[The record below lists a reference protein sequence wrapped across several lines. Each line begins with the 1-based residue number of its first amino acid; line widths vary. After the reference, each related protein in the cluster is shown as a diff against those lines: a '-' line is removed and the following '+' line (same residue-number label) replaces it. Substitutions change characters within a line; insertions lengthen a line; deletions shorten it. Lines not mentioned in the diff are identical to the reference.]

1 MVLRALKLGNEMT
14 PVVGRSTI
22 VALLALA
29 AASCQSSS
37 GDSVQTNYVS
47 GDRATAATAGVP
59 ITRAATTSSQGT
71 ASLRGQYFIEFRS
84 RYAYTY
90 GHSFVIFGRMD
101 KAGRMINPDVAGLAP
116 KSNDPNVYMLG
127 HAVPVPAST
136 GWTDGDLEIAYRS
149 ASWTVPLAE
158 SDYRR
163 VVAYIRKLQAGSPL
177 WHASL
182 YNCNAFVAD
191 IANFMGYK
199 TPGIWLMPR
208 DFITKLRQMNGG
220 PNAIGYTGPPG
231 IESGNAPAPTAA
243 R

>member
-1 MVLRALKLGNEMT
+1 
-14 PVVGRSTI
+14 
-22 VALLALA
+22 
-29 AASCQSSS
+29 
-37 GDSVQTNYVS
+37 
-47 GDRATAATAGVP
+47 
-59 ITRAATTSSQGT
+59 
-71 ASLRGQYFIEFRS
+71 
-84 RYAYTY
+84 
-90 GHSFVIFGRMD
+90 VIFGRMD

-116 KSNDPNVYMLG
+116 KSDDPNVYMLG

-163 VVAYIRKLQAGSPL
+163 VVAYIRKLQASSPL